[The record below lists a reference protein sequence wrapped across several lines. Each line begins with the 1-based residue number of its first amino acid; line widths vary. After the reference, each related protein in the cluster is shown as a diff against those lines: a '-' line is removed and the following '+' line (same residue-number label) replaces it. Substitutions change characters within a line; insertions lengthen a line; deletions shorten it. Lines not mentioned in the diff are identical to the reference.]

1 MGQWFRCER
10 RAWLTFTTARP
21 SPATSP
27 VSTEILSTVESSVAF
42 QGQSQLRL
50 TDLAGGITG
59 RTIRILVSFF
69 AYRRLLRLLLV
80 RSMSCDCITAV
91 LEHRSGPNSSA
102 WAGLVPKQNSS
113 GGKLRLSNISKQGDR
128 YLAACSQPISTAA
141 WLSSTG
147 LNLATTRQAIMAMLD
162 KRPVPLLSA
171 T

>member
-128 YLAACSQPISTAA
+128 YLRS
-141 WLSSTG
+141 LF
-147 LNLATTRQAIMAMLD
+147 TTYFNRRMVEQHRSKSRDNAPGDHGDA
-162 KRPVPLLSA
+162 R
-171 T
+171 